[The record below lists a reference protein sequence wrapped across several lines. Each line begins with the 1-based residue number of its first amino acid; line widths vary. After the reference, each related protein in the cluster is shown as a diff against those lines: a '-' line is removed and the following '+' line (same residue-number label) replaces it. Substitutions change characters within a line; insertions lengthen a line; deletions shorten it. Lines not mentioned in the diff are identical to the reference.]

1 MKRRIQYLLV
11 YACKGN
17 LRKSLQCCP
26 VLFNKEIVKIS
37 ELGYEVK
44 LIPCFCH
51 GNIALKAIQ
60 RPLHDI
66 LSKVYEIFVIAYPV
80 YICLENYITRQKPVM
95 PVFKKPPVILSSLW
109 PGKVIAA
116 FYEIFVIAYPV
127 YICLE
132 NYITRQKPVMPVF
145 KKPPVIL
152 SSLWPGKVIAAFSEL
167 PDPVY
172 VLFLEMVKI
181 ELSIRRFAQH
191 IPVLYPLSE
200 TATRL
205 YVKIECGIS

>member
-17 LRKSLQCCP
+17 LRKPLQCCS

-60 RPLHDI
+60 RPFHDI
-66 LSKVYEIFVIAYPV
+66 LSKVYEIFIIASPV
-80 YICLENYITRQKPVM
+80 YICLENYIIRQKPVM
-95 PVFKKPPVILSSLW
+95 PVFKK
-109 PGKVIAA
+109 
-116 FYEIFVIAYPV
+116 
-127 YICLE
+127 
-132 NYITRQKPVMPVF
+132 R
-145 KKPPVIL
+145 PVIL

-181 ELSIRRFAQH
+181 ELSIRRVAQH

-205 YVKIECGIS
+205 YVKIECGVSGV

>member
-1 MKRRIQYLLV
+1 MESILGRVITNPVQCLP
-11 YACKGN
+11 YAGSRPE
-17 LRKSLQCCP
+17 L
-26 VLFNKEIVKIS
+26 KIS
-37 ELGYEVK
+37 QLGYEVK

-66 LSKVYEIFVIAYPV
+66 LSKV
-80 YICLENYITRQKPVM
+80 
-95 PVFKKPPVILSSLW
+95 
-109 PGKVIAA
+109 
-116 FYEIFVIAYPV
+116 YEIFVIAYPV

>member
-17 LRKSLQCCP
+17 LRKPLQGCI
-26 VLFNKEIVKIS
+26 VLFHKQVIKIPELRYEI
-37 ELGYEVK
+37 EFL
-44 LIPCFCH
+44 PCLCH

-60 RPLHDI
+60 RPFRDI

-116 FYEIFVIAYPV
+116 F
-127 YICLE
+127 
-132 NYITRQKPVMPVF
+132 
-145 KKPPVIL
+145 
-152 SSLWPGKVIAAFSEL
+152 SEL
-167 PDPVY
+167 PAPVY
-172 VLFLEMVKI
+172 VLFLEMDIGGVREFRKG
-181 ELSIRRFAQH
+181 SNN
-191 IPVLYPLSE
+191 
-200 TATRL
+200 
-205 YVKIECGIS
+205 